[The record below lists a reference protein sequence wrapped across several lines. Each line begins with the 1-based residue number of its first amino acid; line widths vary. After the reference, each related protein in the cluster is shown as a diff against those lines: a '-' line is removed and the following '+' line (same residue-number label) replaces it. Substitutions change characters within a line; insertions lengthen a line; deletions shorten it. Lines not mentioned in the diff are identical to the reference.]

1 MNEDLKARLI
11 ESMDKVQEYVEATGD
26 FVVEQ
31 APLVAQE
38 IVQLGRV
45 ATTFQAL
52 CFAAGAL
59 FCYLIYRKLWR
70 AFVDSEPSEEESEKN
85 GKLSPCYEYA
95 VAGVIFWGV
104 SMGLT
109 VFSLINIKSALLP
122 WLAPRLYLLQ
132 ELKK

>member
-1 MNEDLKARLI
+1 MNEELKTRLV

-26 FVVEQ
+26 FILEQ

-45 ATTFQAL
+45 STTFQAV

-59 FCYLIYRKLWR
+59 FSYLIYRKLWKKYE
-70 AFVDSEPSEEESEKN
+70 ASQVSEPVD
-85 GKLSPCYEYA
+85 GAVAVCHEYA
-95 VAGVIFWGV
+95 VAGVGFWIG
-104 SMGLT
+104 SMTLT
-109 VFSLINIKSALLP
+109 VFALINTKEALLP

-132 ELKK
+132 ELAKLI